1 MAVKEATSA
10 SGRVTHLDVGERRA
24 QGSQAA
30 GQTPPSSHSGWQPTV
45 DRPDPVGLLEE
56 QDRTREPDLV
66 PEEYEEF
73 VKAIRSGRLEAVE
86 GV

>member
-30 GQTPPSSHSGWQPTV
+30 GQTPPSSHSGPT
-45 DRPDPVGLLEE
+45 R
-56 QDRTREPDLV
+56 
-66 PEEYEEF
+66 
-73 VKAIRSGRLEAVE
+73 
-86 GV
+86 